1 MGPEGESKNVTYST
15 IIPEDPETVTVIMKG
30 PSKTTSFTFNGTH
43 IGDINLGMDLQQTD
57 ITSSRND
64 LITTLTGNNTFTMEL
79 SFNEAKIEINPNK
92 KTMAEID
99 AENINNV
106 DTEAGNTIY
115 FLPKPA
121 DKPIKVVFENNGY
134 IKTV

>member
-1 MGPEGESKNVTYST
+1 MGPESENKNVTYST
-15 IIPEDPETVTVIMKG
+15 IIPEDPRTVTVIMKG
-30 PSKTTSFTFNGTH
+30 PSKTTSFTFDGVH
-43 IGDINLGMDLQQTD
+43 MGDMSLGMESQD
-57 ITSSRND
+57 ITTQNDFIASLNRN
-64 LITTLTGNNTFTMEL
+64 NNTFTMEL
-79 SFNEAKIEINPNK
+79 SFNESKIETYPNK

-115 FLPKPA
+115 LIPKPT
-121 DKPIKVVFENNGY
+121 DKPVKVVFENNGY

>member
-1 MGPEGESKNVTYST
+1 MGPESESKNVTYST
-15 IIPEDPETVTVIMKG
+15 IIPEDPRTVTVIMKG
-30 PSKTTSFTFNGTH
+30 PSKTTSFTFDGVH
-43 IGDINLGMDLQQTD
+43 MGDMSLGMESQD
-57 ITSSRND
+57 ITTQNDFIASLNRN
-64 LITTLTGNNTFTMEL
+64 NNTFTMEL
-79 SFNEAKIEINPNK
+79 SFNESKIETYPNK

-115 FLPKPA
+115 LIPKPT
-121 DKPIKVVFENNGY
+121 DKPVKVVFENNGY